1 MLSFLLYHFC
11 PDSEQSRDLPVLI
24 HVDFFRGGNLR
35 EARHGSPR
43 GWPRGEPSIS
53 LKLSEVNPGNF
64 KVSLCETLVR
74 RTCGGHDHALLR
86 TIP

>member
-24 HVDFFRGGNLR
+24 HVDFFRGENLR

-43 GWPRGEPSIS
+43 GWPRGGPSF
-53 LKLSEVNPGNF
+53 L
-64 KVSLCETLVR
+64 
-74 RTCGGHDHALLR
+74 ALLGENEFR
-86 TIP
+86 LRQGFAVQNACTPHLRRA